1 MKIKLK
7 CLIGEENKVVTL
19 QTVFAAKEARLFRVL
34 LNRIMKIVQMIT
46 WEWVVVQLISFPLDA
61 NICKCMI
68 MRIAE
73 YKIMMIKVTANM

>member
-1 MKIKLK
+1 ML
-7 CLIGEENKVVTL
+7 
-19 QTVFAAKEARLFRVL
+19 TVFAALEANL
-34 LNRIMKIVQMIT
+34 LNAGLSKIMKIAQMIT
-46 WEWVVVQLISFPLDA
+46 WEWVIALQIDFLLDA